1 MDTIFTA
8 FAVVGLNSKIPDEY
22 GLEAVDYWL
31 DKFPESIHPT
41 FSKEFVLEIFKFIF
55 ENNNLNFDK
64 EYFNQIKGLGTRG
77 TTMGSRIY
85 DVCREKLGEDLGNF
99 IFENWSL
106 FLDDCETLS
115 EENKINRNDLLSVL
129 NSIKPSIQFTMEYS
143 KDTTTFLDILVKRK
157 NEKTWMNIY

>member
-8 FAVVGLNSKIPDEY
+8 FAVVGLNSKIPHEY
-22 GLEAVDYWL
+22 GLEAVDYWF

-41 FSKEFVLEIFKFIF
+41 FSKEFVLEIFKFIL

-77 TTMGSRIY
+77 MTMGSRIY

>member
-1 MDTIFTA
+1 M
-8 FAVVGLNSKIPDEY
+8 GL
-22 GLEAVDYWL
+22 
-31 DKFPESIHPT
+31 
-41 FSKEFVLEIFKFIF
+41 
-55 ENNNLNFDK
+55 
-64 EYFNQIKGLGTRG
+64 
-77 TTMGSRIY
+77 RIY

-157 NEKTWMNIY
+157 NEKIWMDIY